1 MVRTVTLS
9 RHRTIYVPSEPYRAV
24 STETFQCWPPES
36 RNKKKK
42 KITTGFFFSL
52 QFVYFTFKKIINHEK
67 NNEYFP

>member
-1 MVRTVTLS
+1 MYLLNHIELYPQKPFSAGLLRVEIR
-9 RHRTIYVPSEPYRAV
+9 R
-24 STETFQCWPPES
+24 
-36 RNKKKK
+36 KK